1 MHYIIILFILFVL
14 ELLYF
19 KIADRYN
26 IIDKPNHRSSHT
38 SITLRGGGIIFPV
51 AMLIACVLG
60 DASVAFT
67 VAVVLVGLVSF
78 IDDIKPLHQLP
89 RVGSHLIAVTLILYD
104 LHMLNPELMFLIPIV
119 FILTIGWINA
129 FNFMDGINGIT
140 VLYALVAI
148 VSFGWLYKDAA
159 SFNVLAVMGLACIVF
174 AFFNVRK
181 KAKTFAGDV
190 GSVSMALFLG
200 YFMIKI
206 IFETQ
211 EPAYI
216 LFFSVYG
223 IDAVITILYRIKNKE
238 NIFQPHRSHL
248 YQYLGNELKWP
259 HVAVSVTY
267 AVIQLVVNGLVI
279 WLINNGKMSAILM
292 VLLLLVMTVVYF
304 VIRKSVQAKIVNNN
318 A

>member
-38 SITLRGGGIIFPV
+38 SITLRGGGILFPV
-51 AMLIACVLG
+51 AMLITCIME
-60 DASVAFT
+60 DASMAFT
-67 VAVVLVGLVSF
+67 IAVVLVGLVSF

-104 LHMLNPELMFLIPIV
+104 LHMLNPELIFLIPIV

-248 YQYLGNELKWP
+248 YQYLANEMKLP
-259 HVAVSVTY
+259 HVAVSATY
-267 AVIQLVVNGLVI
+267 AFIQLAVNVLVI
-279 WLINNGKMSAILM
+279 WFINKGKMSAILTM
-292 VLLLLVMTVVYF
+292 IILVVMTAVYF
-304 VIRKSVQAKIVNNN
+304 VIRKWVNAKIVNTN